1 MVSSKNASGIE
12 RKRCIQDLAS
22 PNKDEGHYIR
32 RLDALFGTFCEL
44 FKAYGVVA
52 QTSLMIFTCLVV
64 RHCRLALSVF
74 VLEKNK
80 AAYLQNPLPFT
91 SPTAEVK
98 GCVEPHVVQET
109 LRR

>member
-12 RKRCIQDLAS
+12 RKRFIQDLAS

-32 RLDALFGTFCEL
+32 RLDALFGTFCRA
-44 FKAYGVVA
+44 F
-52 QTSLMIFTCLVV
+52 QSLRSCGSNSLTIFTCLVV
-64 RHCRLALSVF
+64 RHCRVAFYVF
-74 VLEKNK
+74 ILEKNK
-80 AAYLQNPLPFT
+80 AAFFQVPLPFT

-98 GCVEPHVVQET
+98 GYVEPHVVQET